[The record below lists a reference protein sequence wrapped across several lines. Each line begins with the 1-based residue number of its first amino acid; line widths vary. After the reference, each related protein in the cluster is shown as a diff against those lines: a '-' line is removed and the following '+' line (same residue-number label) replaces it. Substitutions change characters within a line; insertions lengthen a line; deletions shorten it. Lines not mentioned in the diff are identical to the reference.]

1 MMITAKGFQTSVTTS
16 DNSPSQGFP
25 HQYDQ
30 STQSN
35 VTPVF
40 NPLNV

>member
-16 DNSPSQGFP
+16 DNSPSRGFP

-40 NPLNV
+40 NPLNI